1 MATRPGREDD
11 AHGQGSA
18 AWQHGPKSLSGR
30 RRRKHGVGWQPM
42 LVEAAAAAA
51 ARAVAIV
58 GESCGAGRA
67 RRQWHE
73 VASVAVL
80 RQAHVP
86 PD

>member
-1 MATRPGREDD
+1 VRGHSEWHVRGLRRRMALRRQRS
-11 AHGQGSA
+11 AGSA
-18 AWQHGPKSLSGR
+18 S
-30 RRRKHGVGWQPM
+30 
-42 LVEAAAAAA
+42 EAAAAAA

-80 RQAHVP
+80 RQAHVGP
-86 PD
+86 MCT